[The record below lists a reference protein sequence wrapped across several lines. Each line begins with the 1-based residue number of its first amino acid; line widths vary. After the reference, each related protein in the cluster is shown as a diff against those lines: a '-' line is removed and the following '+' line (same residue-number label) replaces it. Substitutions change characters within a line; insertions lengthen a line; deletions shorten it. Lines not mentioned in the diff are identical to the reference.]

1 MSNIYNHHRNFILY
15 GLIGGICTLVDILVF
30 YLLQLTNIHYLL
42 ANVISFNCGIISS
55 FFMNRH
61 YNFKI
66 KDKTA
71 SRFLSFYL
79 ISMIGLGICEV
90 LLWLFVDGFHL
101 NNLLSKFVATILIG
115 VAQFICVKHFTFKK
129 SASNIE

>member
-1 MSNIYNHHRNFILY
+1 MSKLYSQHRNFILY
-15 GLIGGICTLVDILVF
+15 GLIGGICTLVDFLVF
-30 YLLQLTNIHYLL
+30 YLLQKAGVHYLL
-42 ANVISFNCGIISS
+42 DNVISYHCGIICS

-71 SRFLSFYL
+71 TRFISFYL
-79 ISMIGLGICEV
+79 ISLLGLVVCEM
-90 LLWLFVDGFHL
+90 LLWLFVDGFNL
-101 NNLLSKFVATILIG
+101 NNLLSKLLATILVGI
-115 VAQFICVKHFTFKK
+115 AQFICVKHFTFKK

>member
-15 GLIGGICTLVDILVF
+15 GLIGGICTLVDI
-30 YLLQLTNIHYLL
+30 IHYLL

-101 NNLLSKFVATILIG
+101 NNLLSKFIATILIG